1 MTYPVLPW
9 ILKQLISFSYHLQTY
24 QSQNIFNTHFGM
36 LRCVSVFLSFN
47 FFIILLSPSVHWAYT
62 LEISRN
68 YHRWNKLFYQQKESA
83 IYNRQLMSFFLFMD
97 QNVFSSLPF
106 LIQFSFSSACMAAA
120 LALKQA
126 SDELIRL
133 RFIADGNDESDAPD
147 INITIV
153 AMVTLPTVEKLNNL
167 LSPDV
172 FVWLFF
178 FFHFNI
184 WLSLSTHIYI
194 SATLF
199 FCCFGI
205 VLYLTYFRSF

>member
-1 MTYPVLPW
+1 
-9 ILKQLISFSYHLQTY
+9 
-24 QSQNIFNTHFGM
+24 
-36 LRCVSVFLSFN
+36 
-47 FFIILLSPSVHWAYT
+47 
-62 LEISRN
+62 
-68 YHRWNKLFYQQKESA
+68 
-83 IYNRQLMSFFLFMD
+83 
-97 QNVFSSLPF
+97 
-106 LIQFSFSSACMAAA
+106 MAAA